1 MPGEPTTGA
10 WLEEQLERALTRID
24 ALTREVARA
33 QDTLATRE
41 QEVEAL
47 RQSLAIVDGRTRRHE
62 ATIDAVP
69 DLRRAVTDLDERLAA
84 EAALRRDAATTAE
97 RGHNRE
103 ADGAHLLERDVIEI
117 DRRLVAIEQ
126 ALRAA
131 AERETHHEAAVT
143 VAGRAQQAAEA
154 RLDALQAQ
162 VTALADSLRRDGGD
176 RDGTRE
182 GLDDARLHIGAVEA
196 RTDVMVR
203 DLQQLHDEMLLVRR
217 ALDRETAVGDL
228 VEQVRALRLRVEEG
242 LADLDRRVDA
252 QRESGSADAEAQRVV
267 RVHLATLDRAVADV
281 AAQVEAQ
288 RLVLLEHFQ
297 RLTAA
302 AEDAGRRQ
310 TEEIDRQVRAARE
323 SLVRL
328 AERADEATREQPL

>member
-1 MPGEPTTGA
+1 MPGEPATGA
-10 WLEEQLERALTRID
+10 WLEEQLERALARID

-33 QDTLATRE
+33 QDALATRE

-47 RQSLAIVDGRTRRHE
+47 RQSLAILDGRTRRHE
-62 ATIDAVP
+62 ATLDAVP
-69 DLRRAVTDLDERLAA
+69 ELRRVVTDVEERLAA

-97 RGHNRE
+97 RGRDRE
-103 ADGAHLLERDVIEI
+103 AGDAHLLERDVIEI

-131 AERETHHEAAVT
+131 VERGTQHDATLSAD
-143 VAGRAQQAAEA
+143 ARARQAAEA

-162 VTALADSLRRDGGD
+162 VASLADAARRDGGD

-182 GLDDARLHIGAVEA
+182 ALDAARLHIGAVEA

-203 DLQQLHDEMLLVRR
+203 ELQQLHDEMLLVRR
-217 ALDRETAVGDL
+217 TLDRETAVGDL

-242 LADLDRRVDA
+242 IADLDRRVDA
-252 QRESGSADAEAQRVV
+252 QQETGSLDAEAQRVT
-267 RVHLATLDRAVADV
+267 RVHLATLDRAVADL
-281 AAQVEAQ
+281 ASQVEAQ

-323 SLVRL
+323 SLMRL